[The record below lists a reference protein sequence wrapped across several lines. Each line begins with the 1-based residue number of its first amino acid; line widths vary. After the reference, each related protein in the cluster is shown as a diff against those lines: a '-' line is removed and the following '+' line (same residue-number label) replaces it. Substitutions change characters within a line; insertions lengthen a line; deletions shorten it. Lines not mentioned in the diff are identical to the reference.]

1 MRYDFGIHRRHGGQR
16 GLRRQRRPRGALA
29 LAAILALVGLAG
41 AATAQVA
48 PTNAAPNPYQSA
60 DGWAKLPPGRIWGA
74 TSAVEIDRDG
84 VSVWVGERCGANT
97 CTGSALP
104 NVLKFDAAGNLV
116 KAFGAGLIFPH
127 GIYVD
132 RDGNVWVTD
141 GTPPGEPKGGHIV
154 VKFSPEG
161 EVLMILGERGVPGN
175 DERHFNQPSDVVT
188 ADNGDI
194 FVADGH
200 GGESNARIVKFDKT
214 GKFIKTWG
222 KKGSGKGELDI
233 PHAIAIDSRG
243 RVVVGDR
250 QNNRLQIFDQ
260 DGNYLEEMPQFSRP
274 SGVFIDK
281 DDNVFVA
288 DSESE
293 SVSRNH
299 NGWKRGIRIGSLRT
313 GEVTAFIPDPVDK
326 TTGTSAAEGVAVD
339 KNGVVYGAEVGPRR
353 LMRYVRK

>member
-1 MRYDFGIHRRHGGQR
+1 MR
-16 GLRRQRRPRGALA
+16 LRLGTLTIPLA
-29 LAAILALVGLAG
+29 LIAHLVGIGSAH
-41 AATAQVA
+41 AQIA
-48 PTNAAPNPYQSA
+48 PTNAAPNPYQSIE
-60 DGWAKLPPGRIWGA
+60 GWAKMPPGRIWGA
-74 TSAVEIDRDG
+74 TSAVDIDRDG

-97 CTGSALP
+97 CTGSSLTTI
-104 NVLKFDAAGNLV
+104 LKFDANGNLV
-116 KAFGAGLIFPH
+116 KSFGAGMLVFPH
-127 GIYVD
+127 GIHVD
-132 RDGNVWVTD
+132 KDGNVWVTD

-154 VKFSPEG
+154 VKFSPDG
-161 EVLMILGERGVPGN
+161 DVLLTLGERGVPGN

-188 ADNGDI
+188 NDAGDI

-200 GGESNARIVKFDKT
+200 GGDSNARIVKFDKT

-222 KKGSGKGELDI
+222 QKGSGKGDLDI

-243 RVVVGDR
+243 RLVVGDR

-260 DGNYLEEMPQFSRP
+260 DGNYIEELRQFSRP

-281 DDNVFVA
+281 DDNVYVA

-299 NGWKRGIRIGSLRT
+299 DGWKRGIRVGDLKT
-313 GEVTAFIPDPVDK
+313 GQLTAFIPDPVDK

-339 KNGVVYGAEVGPRR
+339 RNGVVYGAEVGPRR
-353 LMRYVRK
+353 LMRYVKK